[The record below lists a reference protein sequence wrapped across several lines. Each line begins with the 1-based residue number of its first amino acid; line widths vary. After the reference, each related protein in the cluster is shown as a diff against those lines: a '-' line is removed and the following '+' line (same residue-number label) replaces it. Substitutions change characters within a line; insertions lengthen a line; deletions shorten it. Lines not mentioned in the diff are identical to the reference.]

1 MDRQK
6 MWFFLNHW
14 TYLSPEKREKLLLR
28 TGDIEELFS
37 FRTTELPMLQ
47 EELSVY
53 ALSQHEELHDEE
65 KISEAWERMEETGIR
80 YVSREEPAFPKRLLQ
95 VTPLIPGLFYKGCLP
110 QEEVPSVSIIGARK
124 CSSYG
129 KETGYFFGK
138 TLGQYGVQIISGMAL
153 GVDGYAMRGGV
164 AAKAPTFGVLGCGV
178 DICYPRENIDLYSD
192 LCADPA
198 KNGVISERPPGYH
211 AVLQTDFPLRNRI
224 ISGLCDALAVIESAH
239 RSGTLIT
246 VNYALQQNREV
257 FAVPGRIGDRLS
269 EGSNQ
274 LIRDGAQIL
283 LHPEDILQV
292 LHVDYE
298 GLSVKKPRVS
308 LTKEEKAVCSC
319 LSNSPEDTGS
329 LLEKTGLPL
338 SELLEILIRLE
349 VKGQIRKS
357 TMGGYVRA

>member
-1 MDRQK
+1 MDRRK

-14 TYLSPEKREKLLLR
+14 TYLSPEKREKLLLK
-28 TGDIEELFS
+28 TGDVEELFS
-37 FRTTELPMLQ
+37 FQTEELPMLN
-47 EELSVY
+47 EDLNVY
-53 ALSQHEELHDEE
+53 TLSQHSKLHDEAKLE
-65 KISEAWERMEETGIR
+65 EAWKRMEEAGIR
-80 YVSREEPAFPKRLLQ
+80 YVSREEAAFPKRLLQ
-95 VTPLIPGLFYKGCLP
+95 VTPLICGLFFKGTLP
-110 QEEVPSVSIIGARK
+110 KEDAPSVSIIGARK

-138 TLGQYGVQIISGMAL
+138 ALGEYGVQIISGMAL
-153 GVDGYAMRGGV
+153 GIDGYAMRGGI
-164 AAKAPTFGVLGCGV
+164 AAKAPTFGVLGCGA

-192 LCADPA
+192 LCAEPDR
-198 KNGVISERPPGYH
+198 NGLISERPPGYH

-283 LHPEDILQV
+283 LHPEDILQA
-292 LHVDYE
+292 LHIDYK
-298 GLSVKKPRVS
+298 GLSVRKSRVT
-308 LTKEEKAVCSC
+308 LTKEEKAVFCC
-319 LSNSPEDTGS
+319 LSNTPEDTDG

-338 SELLEILIRLE
+338 SELLEILVRLE
-349 VKGQIRKS
+349 VKGQVRKS